1 MTKPLN
7 LYLISRIT
15 EELPFSRVS
24 KHESGTGGSGS
35 SQGKRTQAHEI
46 LSLRQLVDA
55 LMKKGITVE
64 MLDGFYLSYQIPR
77 IGKEFDLLKFTED
90 KCLNI
95 EIKSQ
100 AVPEAD
106 ILKQLMRNR
115 HYLGHLGKEVH
126 FYTVVTDS
134 LTAYTLNSEDKL
146 QRVSFDN
153 IVNAVGEFNKIYT
166 ADIDK
171 MFRASD
177 YLISPLNNPEKFI
190 KGEYFLTQA
199 QDQIKRDII
208 SDIMSDG
215 DAGKFCSIVGKPG
228 TGKTLLIYDIAKE
241 LARYEKTLVIHCGM
255 LLHGHQNLNEGIE
268 NFRVI
273 AASLLQDKKEII
285 DKYRYILVD
294 ESQRFYEEHFQW
306 LWDKVKDS
314 NKVVIFSSDPEQV
327 LSRTEEQA
335 DISSKI
341 DDMPMIKKYELSEK
355 IRSNKEL
362 ASFIARVR
370 NLNRK
375 PQNHMDYDNVSLS
388 YAESEE
394 EARRIIEYYRNRNY
408 VYIND
413 SDADYDAH
421 HVIGQEFDKVVMAM
435 DKAFYYDDS
444 GMLQGIPHPNPDY
457 RYPNLFYQG
466 ISRVREK
473 LALVV
478 VENPELFSA
487 ISGIVE

>member
-24 KHESGTGGSGS
+24 NHESGTGGSGS

-115 HYLGHLGKEVH
+115 PYLGHLGKEVH

-355 IRSNKEL
+355 IRSNK
-362 ASFIARVR
+362 
-370 NLNRK
+370 
-375 PQNHMDYDNVSLS
+375 
-388 YAESEE
+388 
-394 EARRIIEYYRNRNY
+394 
-408 VYIND
+408 
-413 SDADYDAH
+413 
-421 HVIGQEFDKVVMAM
+421 
-435 DKAFYYDDS
+435 
-444 GMLQGIPHPNPDY
+444 
-457 RYPNLFYQG
+457 
-466 ISRVREK
+466 
-473 LALVV
+473 
-478 VENPELFSA
+478 
-487 ISGIVE
+487 